1 MGGEVA
7 AGGQCYII
15 TPLVATSTAESFER
29 YKSAEEEFKRL
40 EETYRDVRFGMLH
53 GKMSS
58 EEKNAALDAFSA
70 GETQVLVATP
80 VVEVRA
86 DAPTASV
93 LIRAD
98 ADRTGGSSLHQLRG
112 RGRRRRARGGVAPGG
127 GAAALLAPVRRA
139 RGRRA

>member
-1 MGGEVA
+1 MTREVA

-58 EEKNAALDAFSA
+58 EEKKRRA
-70 GETQVLVATP
+70 GRV
-80 VVEVRA
+80 
-86 DAPTASV
+86 
-93 LIRAD
+93 
-98 ADRTGGSSLHQLRG
+98 
-112 RGRRRRARGGVAPGG
+112 RARGEPRFWWPPPWWRWAWTSRTPKV
-127 GAAALLAPVRRA
+127 
-139 RGRRA
+139 